1 VKVLLAALLCTA
13 LPSLSLA
20 ADRPEGIE
28 AAETLVKTA
37 FGTDCDMNGM
47 EEVPIAG
54 PEEEGYGHA
63 VYRFSYKPDYNPDGD
78 EIQAVLYQLFC
89 GSGAYNIRHAFVLKK
104 SDEESLKLI
113 TFATPDLDYAY
124 ADEEMSKLKA
134 APTISGFRATGL
146 LVNAS
151 FNEKTRT
158 ITSHAAWRGI
168 GDAWDSGDWL
178 FRNGDFILTRFE
190 VDPTYGDPDPA
201 AESYVVYEALK

>member
-1 VKVLLAALLCTA
+1 MKVLLAALLCAA
-13 LPSLSLA
+13 LPSISLA
-20 ADRPEGIE
+20 ADRPEGIA

-47 EEVPIAG
+47 EEVPMAE
-54 PEEEGYGHA
+54 PSSENYGHS
-63 VYRFSYKPDYNPDGD
+63 VYRFSYKPDYNPDG
-78 EIQAVLYQLFC
+78 EPVEAVLYQLFC

-104 SDEESLKLI
+104 SDEETLKLV

-134 APTISGFRATGL
+134 DPKVRGFRATGL

-151 FNEKTRT
+151 FDEKTRT

-168 GDAWDSGDWL
+168 GDAWDSGEWL

-201 AESYVVYEALK
+201 AESYVVYEAGK